1 MINPRDPIPHWT
13 RQVAH
18 LRTQALKRGRD
29 IQSPCKQ
36 ITDDVL
42 EVCDG
47 LLRDLA
53 GARLECERL
62 EAEVRTGTALWERLF
77 ETIPVACVLTD
88 GVGSI
93 VDANRAAGVL
103 LNLAARRL
111 RERQLLLFS
120 EDRAVFGVLLHRLA
134 HGAHDEHRA
143 RVTFRPRER
152 RPSEMDVLIVPLPA
166 EPPARWLWFLTSAQ
180 EPLTATDAESS
191 RALLSAPSG
200 S

>member
-1 MINPRDPIPHWT
+1 MTGPKDPVPHWT
-13 RQVAH
+13 RLVSH

-29 IQSPCKQ
+29 LQPASNQ
-36 ITDDVL
+36 IVDDAL
-42 EVCDG
+42 EACDG

-62 EAEVRTGTALWERLF
+62 EAEVRSGTASWERLF

-111 RERQLLLFS
+111 KERQLLLFS
-120 EDRAVFGVLLHRLA
+120 EDREAFDALLHQLA
-134 HGAHDEHRA
+134 RGAHDQHRA

-152 RPSEMDVLIVPLPA
+152 RPSEIDALIVPLSG
-166 EPPARWLWFLTSAQ
+166 EPSTRWVWFLTPAQ
-180 EPLTATDAESS
+180 EPHAIDAETAH
-191 RALLSAPSG
+191 ALVSATHES
-200 S
+200 